1 MTKMAEAQRGRAAGG
16 QMRPKFPG
24 FSDLERN
31 VIQHAR
37 IFTEPA
43 ALRLARAEP
52 LLKRSIPVLITAF
65 LLVVA
70 ISRFSGIVIEY
81 ARMEA
86 SARQVTVLAAATASA
101 ALQENGAA
109 LFDKSQKWEVEQR
122 LNTFLP
128 ADMLEPGAFVLAVRN
143 DGRVFAGSS
152 GSLPYTGRTLATVA
166 PEVAA
171 FQYFGE
177 RSTVMKTFISG
188 GEHIVALAQVPGG
201 AGTLL
206 VASPLSRIDK
216 LWRDEVSL
224 NVTLFAG
231 ISAIL
236 LVVLYAYYIQAKRAR
251 DADQIFAESNLR
263 VETALSRGRCGL
275 WDFDMPNRR
284 LFWSRSM
291 YEMLGMP
298 PQGNVLSFGDA
309 ARLMHPD
316 DGSIYKVA
324 RTIARGD
331 ARQID
336 QIFRMRHADGH
347 YVWLRAR
354 AQVIRTTSGRVHLIG
369 IAMDVTE
376 QHRLAQRY
384 AEADQRLADAIECTS
399 EAFVL
404 WDKNDRLVMCN
415 AHYQQAYQ
423 LPDSVLVPGT
433 ERSVVNAAAAR
444 PIIERRIA
452 DPDRSNHSQ
461 TSEVQLSDQRW
472 LQINDR
478 RTRDGGM
485 VSVGTDITLL
495 KRHQVRLRES
505 ERRLMATIGDLSASR
520 ITLER
525 QKAELSVANANYQ
538 AEKER
543 AEAANRAKSEFLANM
558 SHELRT
564 PLNAILGFSEI
575 LQNQMFGPLGSDKY
589 DEYSHD
595 IHDSG
600 KHLLNV
606 INDILDMSKIEAGQM
621 QINREKIDLAP
632 LIEETLRFTTIPA
645 EQKNICVDQQVSSG
659 LTIVAD
665 RRAMKQVL
673 LNLLSNAVK
682 FTNEGGRISLRAR
695 KVAGAVTLTIADTGI
710 GIPRAAL
717 QKIGQP
723 FEQVQNQYAKSR
735 GGSGLGLAIS
745 RSLTSLHGGSM
756 KIYST
761 ENVGTII
768 SLRIPDTALRDPLD
782 RPACRALPTAEE
794 NQRLTV
800 A

>member
-1 MTKMAEAQRGRAAGG
+1 MEKMADARRGSAAEG
-16 QMRPKFPG
+16 RLRLKFPG
-24 FSDLERN
+24 FSGLEREF
-31 VIQHAR
+31 IEQAK
-37 IFTEPA
+37 IFAEPA
-43 ALRLARAEP
+43 SQKLAMAEP
-52 LLKRSIPVLITAF
+52 MLKRSIPVLIIAF
-65 LLVVA
+65 LLIVA
-70 ISRFSGIVIEY
+70 ISRMSGIMDEH

-86 SARQVTVLAAATASA
+86 SSRRTVSLAAAA
-101 ALQENGAA
+101 AAGVFQTSGSE
-109 LFDKSQKWEVEQR
+109 LFAEGRRWEVERR
-122 LNTFLP
+122 LTEFLP
-128 ADMLEPGAFVLAVRN
+128 AEILDAGIFLLTVRK
-143 DGRVFAGSS
+143 DGRVFAGTQD
-152 GSLPYTGRTLATVA
+152 GVHLIGRTLSAIA
-166 PEVAA
+166 PEIATL
-171 FQYFGE
+171 QYYGE
-177 RSTVMKTFISG
+177 GASVVRASIDGIEHFIALRQLPDSG
-188 GEHIVALAQVPGG
+188 GAVLA
-201 AGTLL
+201 ATSI
-206 VASPLSRIDK
+206 ARFEAA
-216 LWRDEVSL
+216 WRDEISL

-231 ISAIL
+231 VSAIL
-236 LVVLYAYYIQAKRAR
+236 MVVLYAYYIQAKRAR
-251 DADQIFAESNLR
+251 DADAVFAESNLR

-275 WDFDMPNRR
+275 WDFDLDNRR

-298 PQGNVLSFGDA
+298 GDASVLSFGDA
-309 ARLMHPD
+309 ARLMHVED
-316 DGSIYKVA
+316 RGIYRVA
-324 RTIARGD
+324 RAIAKGNE
-331 ARQID
+331 RQID
-336 QIFRMRHADGH
+336 QVFRMRHADGH

-354 AQVIRTTSGRVHLIG
+354 AQVIRTVSGRTHLIG

-404 WDKNDRLVMCN
+404 WDKHDRLVMCN
-415 AHYQQAYQ
+415 THYQQAWQ
-423 LPDSVLVPGT
+423 LPDHVLVPGT
-433 ERSVVNAAAAR
+433 ERTIVHAAAAR
-444 PIIERRIA
+444 PVVERRVA

-461 TSEVQLSDQRW
+461 TSEVQLADERW
-472 LQINDR
+472 LQINER
-478 RTRDGGM
+478 RTRDGGL

-520 ITLER
+520 VTLEQ
-525 QKAELSVANANYQ
+525 QKAELSIANANYQ

-575 LQNQMFGPLGSDKY
+575 LQDQMFGPLGSEKY
-589 DEYSHD
+589 HEYSRD
-595 IHDSG
+595 IFESG

-606 INDILDMSKIEAGQM
+606 INDILDMSKIEAGHM
-621 QINREKIDLAP
+621 RITRERIDLAP

-645 EQKNICVDQQVSSG
+645 ERKNIRVVQQISSG
-659 LTIVAD
+659 LTMFAD

-695 KVAGAVTLTIADTGI
+695 KVRGAVTLTIADSGI
-710 GIPRAAL
+710 GIPKGAL

-723 FEQVQNQYAKSR
+723 FEQVQSQYAKSK

-745 RSLTSLHGGSM
+745 RSLTRLHGGTM
-756 KIYST
+756 KIHSA

-768 SLRIPDTALRDPLD
+768 SVRIPDRG
-782 RPACRALPTAEE
+782 
-794 NQRLTV
+794 
-800 A
+800 